1 MMGVRRVVTGHNN
14 EGKAIFASDEIV
26 EPTTLS
32 LLPGA
37 EFFQLWGA
45 DEIPTFPD
53 DGSRPPHTTYFPP
66 LGGYRFGIFTVQPDT
81 EASMMPENFDI
92 EAAIAEVE
100 EKLPG
105 MAEHLETENPG
116 MHTTDTVDYEFVIS
130 GEVVLELDDG
140 AEVTLKPGDTVVQN
154 GTRHAWRNRTNEPA
168 VLVVVLIGA
177 KRST

>member
-1 MMGVRRVVTGHNN
+1 MKSFQKIRLTFEKKSRERLKMGVRRVVTGHNN

-53 DGSRPPHTTYFPP
+53 DGSRPPHITYFPP

-105 MAEHLETENPG
+105 MAEHLE
-116 MHTTDTVDYEFVIS
+116 
-130 GEVVLELDDG
+130 
-140 AEVTLKPGDTVVQN
+140 AC
-154 GTRHAWRNRTNEPA
+154 TRPIRLITNLSFPVRLSLSLMMER
-168 VLVVVLIGA
+168 
-177 KRST
+177 K